1 MVEPV
6 ARQIHTRLTSLF
18 LLAGDLS
25 PCSRRIARLKK
36 EETLHVLTTAAA
48 RNRFNRSLRDSLIA
62 LTTQPDVSR
71 AQADDDECL
80 SFSLFETKLE
90 TKTARKTR
98 PLSQGEAL
106 DDLRDVSTTIC

>member
-36 EETLHVLTTAAA
+36 DRRDKDNLVELTQPLIVGRSAEGFGLMPYMMTINPESAVEIKMEHILSMHKTNEEITKGYQKQTSKIETL
-48 RNRFNRSLRDSLIA
+48 
-62 LTTQPDVSR
+62 
-71 AQADDDECL
+71 
-80 SFSLFETKLE
+80 
-90 TKTARKTR
+90 
-98 PLSQGEAL
+98 
-106 DDLRDVSTTIC
+106 